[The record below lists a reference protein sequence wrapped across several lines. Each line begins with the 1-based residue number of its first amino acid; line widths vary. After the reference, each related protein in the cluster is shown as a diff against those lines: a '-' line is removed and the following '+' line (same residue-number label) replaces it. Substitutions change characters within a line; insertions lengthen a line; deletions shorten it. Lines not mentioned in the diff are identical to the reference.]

1 MKVLVLGAGVVGTAT
16 AWYLATRGHEVTV
29 VDRCEG
35 AGMETSFA
43 NGGQVSAGHPEP
55 WAHPGA
61 PRKIWDWLGRDD
73 SPLLFRLRW
82 DIAQWAWGLQFL
94 RECGAGRTRANIEQ
108 IARLSL
114 YSRSKLQELRS
125 TEEIEYDALARGI
138 LHYFTDQP
146 GFDAAVSTVPL
157 LREIGLERQVKT
169 PDEAVAIEPALAHA
183 RAKLVGATYIASDES
198 GDAHKFT
205 RELARRA
212 ESRGVRF
219 LYGRHIEAIGLQGQE
234 VVGVI
239 VKHGDQP
246 DQTLT
251 AHAYVV
257 ALGSYSP
264 LLTGPIGQYLP
275 VYPAKGYSITV
286 DVADA
291 SKAPMT
297 SLTDDEAKLVISRLG
312 NRLRIAGTAELAG
325 YSTKLNPVR
334 TDAIVRRAREM
345 FPGAGDY
352 DRATP
357 WSGLRPATPSNV
369 PLVGRTKYA
378 NLYVNTGH
386 GTLGWTMACGSGAAL
401 ADIISGRKPEVDF
414 KWFS

>member
-16 AWYLATRGHEVTV
+16 AWYLAARGHEVTV
-29 VDRCEG
+29 VDRQES

-55 WAHPGA
+55 WANPEA
-61 PRKIWDWLGRDD
+61 PRKILQWLKRDD

-82 DIAQWAWGLQFL
+82 DMAQWLWGIQFL
-94 RECGAGRTRANIEQ
+94 RECGAARMRSNIGQ

-125 TEEIEYDALARGI
+125 ADEIQYDALARGI
-138 LHYFTDQP
+138 LHYFTDRA
-146 GFDAAVSTVPL
+146 GFDAAAAAVPL
-157 LREIGLERQVKT
+157 LHELGIERQVKT

-183 RAKLVGATYIASDES
+183 RGKLVGATYMASDES

-205 RELARRA
+205 RSLAAKA
-212 ESRGVRF
+212 EARGVRF
-219 LYGRHIEAIGLQGQE
+219 LYGRRVEAIGLRGSE
-234 VVGVI
+234 IVGVV
-239 VKHGDQP
+239 VKHGDHP

-257 ALGSYSP
+257 ALGSHSP
-264 LLTGPIGQYLP
+264 LLTGPIGLYLP

-286 DVADA
+286 DVADP
-291 SKAPMT
+291 SKAPTT

-312 NRLRIAGTAELAG
+312 NRLRIAGTAELSG
-325 YSTKLNPVR
+325 YSTRPNPVR
-334 TDAIVRRAREM
+334 TDAIARRAREM
-345 FPGAGDY
+345 FPGVGDY
-352 DRATP
+352 DAATR
-357 WSGLRPATPSNV
+357 WAGLRPATPSNV
-369 PLVGRTKYA
+369 PLVGRTKYG
-378 NLYVNTGH
+378 NLFLNTGH

-414 KWFS
+414 KWSS